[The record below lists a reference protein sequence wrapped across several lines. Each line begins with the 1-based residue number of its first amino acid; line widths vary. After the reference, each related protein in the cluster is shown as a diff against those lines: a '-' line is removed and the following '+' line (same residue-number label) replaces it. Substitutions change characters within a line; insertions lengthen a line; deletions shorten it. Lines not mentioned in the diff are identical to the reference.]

1 MKNTEKVVVP
11 GSNPGIANSTNHH
24 FLTIIGPNNRFLHHR
39 HRKGQHQLASNTPT
53 ISTIIINGDYSE
65 VVIVRLHTATSPTS
79 NIPAKPNRM
88 AIRKG
93 WNEWIYL
100 FFTLPSIEGYEQ
112 STTPE
117 GDNRDKP
124 QWQRWRLG
132 EAADADSNGN
142 GQIFEQADSIKVR
155 QRRRKRKRGM
165 EAEPTWPAKRRR

>member
-1 MKNTEKVVVP
+1 MKNTQKVVVP

-93 WNEWIYL
+93 WNEWLYL
-100 FFTLPSIEGYEQ
+100 FFTLPSIESKVQHRRGI
-112 STTPE
+112 TGTNP
-117 GDNRDKP
+117 
-124 QWQRWRLG
+124 
-132 EAADADSNGN
+132 NGN
-142 GQIFEQADSIKVR
+142 DGDLEKLLMPIRTAMGRYLS
-155 QRRRKRKRGM
+155 KR
-165 EAEPTWPAKRRR
+165 TQ